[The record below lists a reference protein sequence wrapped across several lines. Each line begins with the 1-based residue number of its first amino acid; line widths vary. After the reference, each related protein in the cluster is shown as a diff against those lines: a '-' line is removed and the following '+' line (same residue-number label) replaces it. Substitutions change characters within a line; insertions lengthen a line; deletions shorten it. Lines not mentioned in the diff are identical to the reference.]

1 MFDCKL
7 DKILHIFDSYQYLLC
22 NCQKQLIKS
31 IISEDIKN
39 KIPEASDEAKKALDD
54 IQKNLSKGFILDSYD
69 EFIKSNNLADES
81 LINFLK
87 DANYGTKDL
96 ANYQQYL
103 KDTGKAT
110 SIFSG
115 FTQKAS
121 VALKSFG
128 ATLASIGINWAIGE
142 IISLAIKGFDNLAH
156 SEEHC
161 KERVDSL
168 MDSYKD
174 AMNTAKANVKA
185 VESIADRY
193 EELSKGVNTL
203 GENVSLTTDEYAEYN
218 KIVNQIAEMFPQ
230 MVQGYTD
237 EGNK

>member
-1 MFDCKL
+1 MAVQYDKEKGFTTWFSSIKRDLPIISKEAEKLFDNISNGIVNFQDVKDFSHLFDVYKITDSRKELEEFLKSL
-7 DKILHIFDSYQYLLC
+7 DGISDISSSYQQWMIA
-22 NCQKQLIKS
+22 NGKS
-31 IISEDIKN
+31 
-39 KIPEASDEAKKALDD
+39 
-54 IQKNLSKGFILDSYD
+54 
-69 EFIKSNNLADES
+69 
-81 LINFLK
+81 
-87 DANYGTKDL
+87 
-96 ANYQQYL
+96 
-103 KDTGKAT
+103 T
-110 SIFSG
+110 STFTS
-115 FTQKAS
+115 FTQKAGS
-121 VALKSFG
+121 ILKSFG

-237 EGNK
+237 EGNAI